1 MKCYPFDP
9 DTLDAMPEGLAN
21 IFRNLEL
28 TLLKVIADRLKLSGN
43 INKVTIQD
51 IKTLR
56 SHGIRLETIEKE
68 ISKTAGIS
76 ENKLKLLFDD
86 VVKMNQEYY
95 TDMINVAMVTAP
107 ETIVDDLTIDA
118 IRRQTLDTF
127 QNITQSIGFLV
138 DSGRTMLPPAKAY
151 QWALDNALMQVQ
163 SGAISYS
170 QAIANA
176 TKQLADSGLTV
187 VDYESGRHDHVD
199 VAVRR
204 AVMTAV
210 SQISDKYTE
219 QGAEYLGT
227 RYYEISAHAGAR
239 DVDGPN
245 GWENHKEWQ
254 GKVYY
259 ESKQGE
265 EDPLGKYPDLVKST
279 GFGYVDGL
287 TGANCRHRR
296 YPWLEGVSE
305 RTYTD
310 EQLENIDKPP
320 FKYEDKTYTTYE
332 ATQKQRQIENAIR
345 HWKRRQ
351 AAATNDKDEQ
361 TAEIRIRILNQ
372 KYKEFSELSGLRM
385 QKERTNAY
393 AAK

>member
-1 MKCYPFDP
+1 MKPYYFTP
-9 DTLDAMPEGLAN
+9 DILDAMPEPIAELY
-21 IFRNLEL
+21 RTLEL
-28 TLLKVIADRLKLSGN
+28 KLLKEIADRLKAAGQLN
-43 INKVTIQD
+43 EVTVQSIRA
-51 IKTLR
+51 LR
-56 SHGIRLETIEKE
+56 SHGISTKEIKKAIAETAQISEKE
-68 ISKTAGIS
+68 
-76 ENKLKLLFDD
+76 LDKLLDD
-86 VVKMNQEYY
+86 VVERNQAYY
-95 TDMINVAMVTAP
+95 TDMIDLAKVTEP
-107 ETIVDDLTIDA
+107 EELVNPSDIAA
-118 IRRQTLDTF
+118 IEKQMRGELN
-127 QNITQSIGFLV
+127 NISRSMGFLV
-138 DSGRTMLPPAKAY
+138 DRGRTMLPPARVY
-151 QWALDNALMQVQ
+151 QWALDRAVTEIQ
-163 SGAISYS
+163 SGAISYN
-170 QAIANA
+170 QAISNA
-176 TKQLADSGLTV
+176 TRHLADSGLTV

-245 GWENHKEWQ
+245 GWENHKKWQ

-259 ESKQGE
+259 ESEHGE
-265 EDPLGKYPDLVKST
+265 PDPLGKYPDLVNST

-287 TGANCRHRR
+287 SGANCRHRR

-310 EQLENIDKPP
+310 AQLENIDKPP
-320 FKYEDKTYTTYE
+320 FKYEGKTYTTYE

-351 AAATNDKDEQ
+351 ATATNEKDKQ

-372 KYKEFSELSGLRM
+372 KYKVFSKASGLRM
-385 QKERTNAY
+385 QKERANAY
-393 AAK
+393 VKG

>member
-1 MKCYPFDP
+1 MKHYPFDP
-9 DTLDAMPEGLAN
+9 VTLDAMPEELAN
-21 IFRNLEL
+21 LFRNLEL
-28 TLLKVIADRLKLSGN
+28 ALLKNIADRLKSSGELNESAIQN
-43 INKVTIQD
+43 IRA
-51 IKTLR
+51 LR
-56 SHGIRLETIEKE
+56 SI
-68 ISKTAGIS
+68 GIS
-76 ENKLKLLFDD
+76 FDEIENAIRETVGISQEKLKLLLDD
-86 VVKMNQEYY
+86 AVKLNTEYY
-95 TDMINVAMVTAP
+95 TELIDIAALTAP

-118 IRRQTLDTF
+118 IRRQTLYTF
-127 QNITQSIGFLV
+127 KNITQSMGFLV
-138 DSGRTMLPPAKAY
+138 DSGRTMLPPTKAY
-151 QWALDNALMQVQ
+151 QWALDNATIQIQ
-163 SGAISYS
+163 SGAISYN
-170 QAIANA
+170 QAISNA
-176 TKQLADSGLTV
+176 TRHLADSGLTV

-227 RYYEISAHAGAR
+227 RYYEISAHSGAR

-245 GWENHKEWQ
+245 GWENHKKWQ

-259 ESKQGE
+259 ESEHGE
-265 EDPLGKYPDLVKST
+265 PDPLGKYPDLVNST

-287 TGANCRHRR
+287 SGANCRHRR

-310 EQLENIDKPP
+310 AQLENIDKPP
-320 FKYEDKTYTTYE
+320 FKYEGKTYTTYE

-351 AAATNDKDEQ
+351 AAATNEKDEQ
-361 TAEIRIRILNQ
+361 TAKIRIRILNQ
-372 KYKEFSELSGLRM
+372 KYKEFSKAAGLRM
-385 QKERTNAY
+385 QKERANAY
-393 AAK
+393 V

>member
-1 MKCYPFDP
+1 MKHYPFDP
-9 DTLDAMPEGLAN
+9 VTLDAMPEELAN
-21 IFRNLEL
+21 LFRNLEL
-28 TLLKVIADRLKLSGN
+28 TLLKNIADRLKSSGELNESAIQN
-43 INKVTIQD
+43 IRA
-51 IKTLR
+51 LR
-56 SHGIRLETIEKE
+56 SI
-68 ISKTAGIS
+68 GIS
-76 ENKLKLLFDD
+76 FDEIENAIRETVGISQEKLKLLLDD
-86 VVKMNQEYY
+86 AVKLNTEYY
-95 TDMINVAMVTAP
+95 TELIDIAALTAP

-118 IRRQTLDTF
+118 IRRQTLYTF
-127 QNITQSIGFLV
+127 KNITQSMGFLV
-138 DSGRTMLPPAKAY
+138 DSGRTMLPPTKAY
-151 QWALDNALMQVQ
+151 QWALDNATIQIQ
-163 SGAISYS
+163 SGAISYN
-170 QAIANA
+170 QAISNA
-176 TKQLADSGLTV
+176 TRHLADSGLTV

-245 GWENHKEWQ
+245 GWENHKKWQ

-259 ESKQGE
+259 ESEHGE
-265 EDPLGKYPDLVKST
+265 PDPLGKYPDLVNST

-287 TGANCRHRR
+287 SGANCRHRR

-310 EQLENIDKPP
+310 AQLENIDKPP
-320 FKYEDKTYTTYE
+320 FKYEGKTYTTYE

-351 AAATNDKDEQ
+351 AAATNEKDEQ
-361 TAEIRIRILNQ
+361 KAKIRIRILNQ
-372 KYKEFSELSGLRM
+372 KYKEFSNVSGLRM
-385 QKERTNAY
+385 QKERANAY
-393 AAK
+393 VTK